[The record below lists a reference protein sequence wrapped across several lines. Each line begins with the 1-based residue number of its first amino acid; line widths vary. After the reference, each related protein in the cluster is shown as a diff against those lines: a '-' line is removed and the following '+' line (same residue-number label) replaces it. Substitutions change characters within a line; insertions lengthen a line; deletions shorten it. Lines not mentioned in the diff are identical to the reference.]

1 MSPTAVHFLCSSCPA
16 AGPKGSHT
24 FCSICFGIEDFT
36 SSPALNLRGSDK
48 SEQCITEGA
57 FFFFHFGYSVD
68 GRSNKYMHFGCLLV
82 IQKSLINLESC
93 CQQLLLVT

>member
-1 MSPTAVHFLCSSCPA
+1 MRANPVYESYSCSLSLLLLPA

-57 FFFFHFGYSVD
+57 FFFF
-68 GRSNKYMHFGCLLV
+68 
-82 IQKSLINLESC
+82 I
-93 CQQLLLVT
+93 LVTVLMVGQINTCILAAS